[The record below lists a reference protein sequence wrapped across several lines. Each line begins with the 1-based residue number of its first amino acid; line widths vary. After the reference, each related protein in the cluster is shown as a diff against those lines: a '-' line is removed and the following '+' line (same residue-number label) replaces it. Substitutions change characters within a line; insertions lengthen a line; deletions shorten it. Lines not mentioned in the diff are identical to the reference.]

1 MSIEAL
7 ANTVAAPSR
16 LEGAPGDVGGH
27 VGGGHGGNGDAFAQL
42 LAQTAAGTGPNGGET
57 VRTLDLQAGG
67 PPGVGEEMSAGLRRF
82 GQTVG
87 KMQEIGAFKQRK
99 AEAGQGLGADAT
111 QSPGLQSPVL
121 RGPAEQDPRAARRA
135 GSGQDHMNQ
144 AMTMAQDAL
153 GQQAQLYKVMMDFT
167 LVHSSAESLNKSL
180 KTLLTQGGG

>member
-16 LEGAPGDVGGH
+16 LEGAPGGV
-27 VGGGHGGNGDAFAQL
+27 GGHGGNGDAFAQL
-42 LAQTAAGTGPNGGET
+42 LAQTAAGAGPDGGEA
-57 VRTLDLQAGG
+57 VRTLNLQASG

-99 AEAGQGLGADAT
+99 AEAGQGLGADAMQSPGL

-121 RGPAEQDPRAARRA
+121 RGPAEQDPRAARRV
-135 GSGQDHMNQ
+135 GSGQDHVNQ